1 MDQKERMR
9 ESARPLLSDDPK
21 SNLELEE
28 LLAEA
33 RRYVDSPGGVRK
45 AAEMPADVYPL
56 DPENENGPPGIEPEE
71 YPTDPMGVMAVQ
83 IKELTEEVRQLRT
96 QLSQTQMEHG
106 ETGALSRSPNIQE
119 EPEKS
124 RKSKVMNVIGNILF
138 YLVIIGI
145 IAGAFLVKSS
155 SGGRPTM
162 IAGFSAFRVLSSSME
177 DAYPKGSLIIT
188 KSVEPNELN
197 VGDDITFMV
206 SETSSIT
213 HRIISITQNYA
224 GTGKPG
230 FETQGVMNEKPDKD
244 MVAASNVVGK
254 VVFCSKF
261 LGDLAI
267 FVKDNWPIMIFAVA
281 VLIALITF
289 LKWNARREV
298 VDEMPTEKADSSKH
312 VRKKNVHKNRKN

>member
-1 MDQKERMR
+1 MDQKERTK
-9 ESARPLLSDDPK
+9 ESDRPLWSADPQ
-21 SNLELEE
+21 SNVELEE
-28 LLAEA
+28 LLADA
-33 RRYVDSPGGVRK
+33 RRYVDSPGDVSSE
-45 AAEMPADVYPL
+45 AEMPANVYPA
-56 DPENENGPPGIEPEE
+56 DIENENGPPGGETGKN
-71 YPTDPMGVMAVQ
+71 PTDPIGAMAVQ

-96 QLSQTQMEHG
+96 QLSQTQTEHV
-106 ETGALSRSPNIQE
+106 EAGALSRSPNIQE

-177 DAYPKGSLIIT
+177 DVYPKGSLIIT
-188 KSVEPNELN
+188 KSVEPNELK

-244 MVAASNVVGK
+244 MVAAANIVGK

-267 FVKDNWPIMIFAVA
+267 FVKDNWPIMIFAVV

-298 VDEMPTEKADSSKH
+298 AGETPPERAAPSKH
-312 VRKKNVHKNRKN
+312 VRK